1 MPELKSTLELE
12 ALRKDIA
19 SRRDSSRVCFTVC
32 SGSACHATG
41 SQKTFAAF
49 EAELERQGLKDK
61 VDLKATGC
69 HGFCE
74 RGPIVVVYPQELCYL
89 HVQPED
95 IAEVVSQSM
104 RGQIVE
110 RLIYVD
116 PATGERIAHEP
127 AIPFYKY
134 QNRLILGDNRFIDAT
149 K

>member
-19 SRRDSSRVCFTVC
+19 SRRDTSRLCFTVC
-32 SGSACHATG
+32 SGTACRATG

-49 EAELERQGLKDK
+49 EAELEKQGLKDK

-74 RGPIVVVYPQELCYL
+74 RGPIVVVYPQELFYL
-89 HVQPED
+89 YVEPED
-95 IAEVVSQSM
+95 TAEIVSQSI

-116 PATGERIAHEP
+116 PVTGARIA
-127 AIPFYKY
+127 
-134 QNRLILGDNRFIDAT
+134 
-149 K
+149 